1 MTMGTLTVAGTLV
14 RLLSERMQSLV
25 DRLADAARTDPLTGL
40 LNRRGLTERG
50 DIEFSRARRAGQPL
64 AIILCDLDHFKA
76 VNDLCGHE
84 SGDQVLE
91 RFANLLRVRKRG
103 LDAAARTG
111 GEEFALLLP
120 DTDGVHALAVADRI
134 RRAMAD
140 AFSDDPVPLT
150 LSLGIA
156 SYPQNGASAAE
167 VMRAADAALYAAKLG
182 GRDRAVL
189 SVATPATPAPPRT
202 RLRQVRPA
210 RNPSSA

>member
-64 AIILCDLDHFKA
+64 AIVLCDLDHFKA
-76 VNDLCGHE
+76 VNDLCGHD

-103 LDAAARTG
+103 LDAAAR
-111 GEEFALLLP
+111 
-120 DTDGVHALAVADRI
+120 
-134 RRAMAD
+134 
-140 AFSDDPVPLT
+140 
-150 LSLGIA
+150 
-156 SYPQNGASAAE
+156 NGASAAE